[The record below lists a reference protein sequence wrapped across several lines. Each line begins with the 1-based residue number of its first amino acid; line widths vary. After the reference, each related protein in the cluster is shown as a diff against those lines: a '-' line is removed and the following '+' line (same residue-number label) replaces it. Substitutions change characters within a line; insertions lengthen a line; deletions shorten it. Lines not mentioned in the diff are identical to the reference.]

1 MAERKPNIKAVDMT
15 EEMHNDAIEIATKSI
30 EAHVT
35 EKDIA
40 FQIKKEF
47 DKKHGPTWQ
56 VIVGRQFGA
65 DVIHES
71 KHFIYFYLGQLAILL
86 WKAS

>member
-1 MAERKPNIKAVDMT
+1 MAERKPNIKAADISEDMHT
-15 EEMHNDAIEIATKSI
+15 DAVEIATKAI
-30 EAHVT
+30 EAHVM

-40 FQIKKEF
+40 LQIKREF

-56 VIVGRQFGA
+56 VIVGRHFGA

-71 KHFIYFYLGQLAILL
+71 KHFMYFYLGQLAVLL

>member
-1 MAERKPNIKAVDMT
+1 MAERKPNIKLSDISDDMRNSAV
-15 EEMHNDAIEIATKSI
+15 EIAIKAI

-40 FQIKKEF
+40 LQIKREF
-47 DKKHGPTWQ
+47 DKKHSPTWQ
-56 VIVGRQFGA
+56 CIVGRQFGA
-65 DVIHES
+65 EVQHET

-86 WKAS
+86 WKAG